1 MTAGN
6 EFMSTQEEEEEV
18 SASLLGSVAS
28 EEIDDELLPE
38 TITKEPSGEVEEPI
52 VPSELAASLFEGPGA
67 EFEHDE
73 WTQASRADE
82 LIDEDALAQLSQES
96 ELFASEPE
104 SELAAADLKPLE
116 NEGGVSRQH
125 LKGLLESLVFV
136 SDKPIKAGDLAKAA
150 SAPIK
155 EVQELLVELKAEF
168 AHRGVLLDE
177 VAGGWVF
184 RTNAAFSPFV
194 RDLTKQK
201 PVKMSR
207 AQLETLAIL
216 AYRQPITRPEI
227 DEIRGVDSGA
237 TLKML
242 LEREL
247 VRILGKKDEPGRP
260 LLYGTTPQFLEFFG
274 LKSLK
279 DMPTLKEFTELNEDS
294 LRVVERE
301 LGELGEPQDADAA
314 AMVTNSVTSAF
325 AAADALSAAHQTT
338 ETDRVP
344 PPDAE
349 DDDRT
354 ETQHFGPENN
364 GNLIDEHEV
373 GPSST
378 SPEGEDEDDDFDDED
393 DDSEDDLDDDDDEDV
408 PASP

>member
-1 MTAGN
+1 MGN
-6 EFMSTQEEEEEV
+6 EPN
-18 SASLLGSVAS
+18 VA
-28 EEIDDELLPE
+28 EDENNMP
-38 TITKEPSGEVEEPI
+38 PGD
-52 VPSELAASLFEGPGA
+52 AAS
-67 EFEHDE
+67 DE
-73 WTQASRADE
+73 APPTQDE
-82 LIDEDALAQLSQES
+82 TLDFGQDSEYLAIGQES
-96 ELFASEPE
+96 ERVD
-104 SELAAADLKPLE
+104 ADQ
-116 NEGGVSRQH
+116 GAVDSVQSDVGRQH

-136 SDKPIKAGDLAKAA
+136 SDKPIKASELAKTA
-150 SAPIK
+150 SAQTK
-155 EVQELLVELKAEF
+155 EVQELLVGLKAEY
-168 AHRGVLLDE
+168 AHRGIVLDE

-274 LKSLK
+274 LRSLK

-294 LRVVERE
+294 MRVVERE
-301 LGELGEPQDADAA
+301 LGDAVDPREP
-314 AMVTNSVTSAF
+314 
-325 AAADALSAAHQTT
+325 
-338 ETDRVP
+338 
-344 PPDAE
+344 
-349 DDDRT
+349 
-354 ETQHFGPENN
+354 
-364 GNLIDEHEV
+364 
-373 GPSST
+373 
-378 SPEGEDEDDDFDDED
+378 
-393 DDSEDDLDDDDDEDV
+393 
-408 PASP
+408 

>member
-1 MTAGN
+1 MP
-6 EFMSTQEEEEEV
+6 EEE
-18 SASLLGSVAS
+18 G
-28 EEIDDELLPE
+28 DEALPE
-38 TITKEPSGEVEEPI
+38 TTAEPQANEPI
-52 VPSELAASLFEGPGA
+52 TASAANGSEPHLSEEASEL
-67 EFEHDE
+67 FEHDE
-73 WTQASRADE
+73 WTQASRTDKFGGASVDE
-82 LIDEDALAQLSQES
+82 PMD
-96 ELFASEPE
+96 PE
-104 SELAAADLKPLE
+104 SEHFAAEHEEEPAATLDE
-116 NEGGVSRQH
+116 TSRGEVTRQH

-136 SDKPIKAGDLAKAA
+136 SDKPIKASELAKAA
-150 SAPIK
+150 SAQAK
-155 EVQELLVELKAEF
+155 EVQDLLLELKAEY
-168 AHRGVLLDE
+168 AHRGILLDE

-242 LEREL
+242 LERDL

-301 LGELGEPQDADAA
+301 LGDVVDPHDPSASAR
-314 AMVTNSVTSAF
+314 VTESIASTF
-325 AAADALSAAHQTT
+325 AAADALSDASAQMGQIA
-338 ETDRVP
+338 TDRAP
-344 PPDAE
+344 PLDEEDDEAFAQTQNFERGDDVNTLDESSTEASAEAPSAE
-349 DDDRT
+349 DL
-354 ETQHFGPENN
+354 G
-364 GNLIDEHEV
+364 
-373 GPSST
+373 
-378 SPEGEDEDDDFDDED
+378 GEDEDSDDDDEDSEDEDFEDDDDED
-393 DDSEDDLDDDDDEDV
+393 DDDAPVS
-408 PASP
+408 S